1 MTIPTEETTQTEAM
15 SQDDLELARR
25 LAAAFIAHHNGY
37 KSIDYARKTY
47 VDSSSKPIGSEWI
60 ELARIVKARMY
71 RMMPEIG
78 DIPPITTRTQ

>member
-1 MTIPTEETTQTEAM
+1 MTIPNEETTQGGAA
-15 SQDDLELARR
+15 SQDDLELSRR

-60 ELARIVKARMY
+60 ELARIVKARVY
-71 RMMPEIG
+71 RMKHGIG